1 MTIEKEI
8 ADLLSTQELDIY
20 GTALDY
26 DGPVRILHGN
36 RDKIVPMWCSE
47 KYRETQITNK
57 RPETVRLSV
66 DFFKTVCSLVNSP
79 DA

>member
-20 GTALDY
+20 GTASAY

-36 RDKIVPMWCSE
+36 RDKIVPM
-47 KYRETQITNK
+47 
-57 RPETVRLSV
+57 
-66 DFFKTVCSLVNSP
+66 
-79 DA
+79 